1 MTKDEL
7 VNAIAGGAQERV
19 EERLAW
25 TSDDAAKDW
34 DLNSQA
40 YLREAKAILEGIEA
54 AGWTVVPKEAAQA
67 LQDSTVLDAL
77 TGPPS
82 HSLSRRMVVR
92 DHR

>member
-7 VNAIAGGAQERV
+7 VNALAKGAQARV
-19 EERLAW
+19 AEQLAE

-40 YLREAKAILEGIEA
+40 HLREAKAILEGVEA
-54 AGWTVVPKEAAQA
+54 AGWTIVPKEAAQA

-82 HSLSRRMVVR
+82 TSTARI
-92 DHR
+92 D

>member
-1 MTKDEL
+1 MSHDKKR
-7 VNAIAGGAQERV
+7 G
-19 EERLAW
+19 LAW

-40 YLREAKAILEGIEA
+40 YPREAKAILEGIEA
-54 AGWTVVPKEAAQA
+54 AGWTIVPKEAAQA

-82 HSLSRRMVVR
+82 TSTPARI
-92 DHR
+92 D